1 MDVFSTREDSRARE
15 DVLYSYLNKN
25 RWRMMTD
32 RLEFFMNSVA
42 EEEHDRDAVFVA
54 DRWIFSVTNL
64 SDRRLVV
71 LVFGERFGLGRRLID
86 HRDDYHLVK
95 D

>member
-1 MDVFSTREDSRARE
+1 MKIGIRLNFIHGSLFFVKCMYLCFICLMDVFSTREDSRARE

-32 RLEFFMNSVA
+32 RLEFFIDSVG

-54 DRWIFSVTNL
+54 
-64 SDRRLVV
+64 
-71 LVFGERFGLGRRLID
+71 
-86 HRDDYHLVK
+86 Y
-95 D
+95 